1 MKDFF
6 GVTGEW
12 WWCFVWKDLQI
23 FLGCVIV
30 GIQGKLLNI

>member
-6 GVTGEW
+6 SVTGEW

-23 FLGCVIV
+23 FLGCV
-30 GIQGKLLNI
+30 

>member
-12 WWCFVWKDLQI
+12 GWCFVWKDLQI
-23 FLGCVIV
+23 FLGCV
-30 GIQGKLLNI
+30 